1 MSQKDT
7 LNIKKEGLSYFVIS
21 FHIFLGLILFLSTL
35 FSLYY
40 KNIEILMW
48 GSGFILIVLF
58 LMFIKY
64 IFFYI
69 KKTYKL

>member
-48 GSGFILIVLF
+48 GSGFILIVLS